1 MLGAIIGDI
10 CGSIYEFDPIE
21 VREFS
26 LMKYGVDFT
35 DDSVLTVAVADAIL
49 YNKDFAINLQLVPMK
64 TQPAFILQQKQ
75 KGKMLSS
82 PIFLAQ

>member
-10 CGSIYEFDPIE
+10 CGSIYEFNPIE

-35 DDSVLTVAVADAIL
+35 DDSVLSA
-49 YNKDFAINLQLVPMK
+49 
-64 TQPAFILQQKQ
+64 
-75 KGKMLSS
+75 
-82 PIFLAQ
+82 